1 MRKVTLLA
9 AAVFAAALFTT
20 SNIATSTVANAQAA
34 DPNPSTHKYL
44 GDAKNP
50 YMATQPAP
58 APKAMKHHK
67 KKAMKKM

>member
-9 AAVFAAALFTT
+9 AAMFAAALFT
-20 SNIATSTVANAQAA
+20 SNVTTSTVANAQAA
-34 DPNPSTHKYL
+34 DPNASTHKFL
-44 GDAKNP
+44 QDAANP

-67 KKAMKKM
+67 KKAKKKM